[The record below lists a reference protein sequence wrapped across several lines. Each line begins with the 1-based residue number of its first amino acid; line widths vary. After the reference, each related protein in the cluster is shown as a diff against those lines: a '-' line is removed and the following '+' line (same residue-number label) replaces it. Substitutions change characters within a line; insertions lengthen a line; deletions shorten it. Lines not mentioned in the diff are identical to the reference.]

1 MRLIIRTPTQAKEAV
16 KKASAKKSASIE
28 TIDEAWARIFAMKN
42 SDADRRKLDEV
53 KVAME
58 SGKIGREPES
68 ITKRF
73 SKAEALR
80 LHKVLSEQQKAEL
93 LRKMV
98 EEMPSNYRLVLTE
111 QEFENMVEKAA
122 QEELIVFDIESTGT
136 DVWADKIVGH
146 VISTTSDDIHY
157 YVPVGHSD
165 ERNQLDFDYVL
176 EGLRPIYEDESIKKI
191 AHNAK
196 YDIQMLERAGVK
208 LGGLHWDSLEAMKLL
223 NENETSYALKPLVSK
238 YLNIDSLGYAEL
250 FGKGTGFDE
259 IDLDTAV
266 AYAAKDGDIT
276 YKLYVFQRYHLEQHG
291 NLLEYFETVEMPLLP
306 IVSEMEMNGYVIDRE
321 FAREYG
327 DQLREEAAASYKKV
341 QEALLPAY
349 KRHVDKN
356 NANPPTYRG
365 GPYAAYDPREREK
378 IGSPV
383 IKDVPKE
390 VNLNSPA
397 QLKAAIEEYIG
408 KPIENTDAKQTLKPL
423 SKKYPVIKEL
433 LNYREK
439 TKLLST
445 YIDALPELIREQSGR
460 LHANFHQNGTK
471 TGRFSSTAPNLQNQ
485 PEEARKIFVAPE
497 GYYIVN
503 ADFSAQEVRI
513 IASLSKE
520 EVLLRAF
527 AEGKDAYASLASEF
541 FGKPYEEC
549 YKNADGSDTEERKKM
564 KVVLLM
570 SMYGASKYGLAQ
582 ALDITPKEAEKFLAD
597 FFKKYRNIDRFIKET
612 QAFANKHG
620 FVWIGDKQ
628 RKRRLP
634 EARGNIRQYSPE
646 RNRAMRQGPNARV
659 QGEAAIQT
667 KVTML
672 KLAEVSKERGW
683 KLWSTTHDEVQLL
696 MPTSI
701 GKYDLNLLDEIMTK
715 SYLFDGVENA
725 TDIEIQNRWSVSI
738 TIDEY
743 LRGVEVPD
751 QSIVRG

>member
-1 MRLIIRTPTQAKEAV
+1 MRLNIRTPTQAKDAV

-53 KVAME
+53 KIAME
-58 SGKIGREPES
+58 SGMIGREPES
-68 ITKRF
+68 VKDREGNSTAPKRF

-98 EEMPSNYRLVLTE
+98 EEMPSNYRLVLTA
-111 QEFENMVEKAA
+111 QDFESMVEKAA

-165 ERNQLDFDYVL
+165 ERAQLDYGFVL
-176 EGLRPIYEDESIKKI
+176 EGLRPIYENESIKKI

-196 YDIQMLERAGVK
+196 YDLQMLERAGVK

-276 YKLYVFQRYHLEQHG
+276 YKLYEFQRYHLAQHG

-327 DQLREEAAASYKKV
+327 DQLRKEAEKSHAAV
-341 QEALLPAY
+341 VEGLG
-349 KRHVDKN
+349 D
-356 NANPPTYRG
+356 
-365 GPYAAYDPREREK
+365 
-378 IGSPV
+378 I
-383 IKDVPKE
+383 
-390 VNLNSPA
+390 NLNSPV
-397 QLKAAIEEYIG
+397 QLKTAIEAHIG

-485 PEEARKIFVAPE
+485 SPQARKMFVAPE

-513 IASLSKE
+513 IASESKE
-520 EVLLRAF
+520 DVLLRAF

-541 FGKPYEEC
+541 FGKPYEDC

-612 QAFANKHG
+612 QAFANKNG

-634 EARGNIRQYSPE
+634 EARGNVRQYSPE
-646 RNRAMRQGPNARV
+646 RNRAMRQGPNAKI
-659 QGEAAIQT
+659 QGLAAIQT
-667 KVTML
+667 KITMIEL
-672 KLAEVSKERGW
+672 DKLCKRNGW
-683 KLWSTTHDEVQLL
+683 SLYFTIHDEVGLL
-696 MPTSI
+696 VKDDI
-701 GKYDLNLLDEIMTK
+701 DARGIKDIIEVMTK
-715 SYLFDGVENA
+715 SYLLDGVDNGSDVEV
-725 TDIEIQNRWSVSI
+725 QRRWSDSI
-738 TIDEY
+738 TAEEY
-743 LRGVEVPD
+743 LSGKEVP
-751 QSIVRG
+751 QL

>member
-1 MRLIIRTPTQAKEAV
+1 MRLNIRTPTQAKDAV

-28 TIDEAWARIFAMKN
+28 TIDEAWARIFTMKN

-53 KVAME
+53 KIAME

-68 ITKRF
+68 VKDREGNSTAPKRF

-80 LHKVLSEQQKAEL
+80 LHKVLAEQQKAEL

-98 EEMPSNYRLVLTE
+98 EEMPNNYRLVLTA
-111 QEFENMVEKAA
+111 QDFESMVERAA

-136 DVWADKIVGH
+136 DVWSDRIVGH

-157 YVPVGHSD
+157 YVPVGHND
-165 ERNQLDFDYVL
+165 ERAQLDYDYVL
-176 EGLRPIYEDESIKKI
+176 EGLRQIYENESIKKI

-196 YDIQMLERAGVK
+196 YDIQMLERAGIK
-208 LGGLHWDSLEAMKLL
+208 LGGLHWDTLEAMKLL

-238 YLNIDSLGYAEL
+238 YLNINSLGYAEL

-276 YKLYVFQRYHLEQHG
+276 YKLYEFQRYHLEQHG
-291 NLLEYFETVEMPLLP
+291 NLLEYFESVEMPLLP

-327 DQLREEAAASYKKV
+327 EQLRKEAAES
-341 QEALLPAY
+341 
-349 KRHVDKN
+349 H
-356 NANPPTYRG
+356 
-365 GPYAAYDPREREK
+365 AAVVKGLGD
-378 IGSPV
+378 I
-383 IKDVPKE
+383 
-390 VNLNSPA
+390 NLNSPV
-397 QLKAAIEEYIG
+397 QLKTAIEAHIG

-485 PEEARKIFVAPE
+485 SPQARKMFVAPE

-513 IASLSKE
+513 IASESKE
-520 EVLLRAF
+520 DVLLRAF

-541 FGKPYEEC
+541 FGKPYEDC

-634 EARGNIRQYSPE
+634 EARGNVRQYSPE
-646 RNRAMRQGPNARV
+646 RNRAMRQGPNAKI
-659 QGEAAIQT
+659 QGLAAVQT
-667 KVTML
+667 KITMIEL
-672 KLAEVSKERGW
+672 NKLCKRNGW
-683 KLWSTTHDEVQLL
+683 SLYFTIHDEVGLL
-696 MPTSI
+696 VKDDIDSRGI
-701 GKYDLNLLDEIMTK
+701 KEIIEVMTK
-715 SYLFDGVENA
+715 SYLLDGVANG
-725 TDIEIQNRWSVSI
+725 TDVEVQRRWSDSI
-738 TIDEY
+738 TAEEY
-743 LRGVEVPD
+743 LSGKEVP
-751 QSIVRG
+751 QL